1 MKSIPPSAKSSILN
15 KYSRFIAN
23 LLHATL
29 QSFALLTFAI
39 PGYAGELPNES
50 ESGTPAE
57 ARPTQTR
64 NGSSESVADSDELT
78 ANELR
83 ADEPNSPA
91 EWFGQT
97 IRASEFRSP
106 AQELQGFHVPKGF
119 HVELVASEPQIA
131 KPMNLAFDS
140 LGRLWVSQSTLYPFP
155 ATQNKP
161 SENNPSQTNIG
172 DSIVRLEDRDQDGS
186 FETKTLFADGLNI
199 PIGVLPYG
207 DGVLAFSI
215 PNIYY
220 LRDTDADGIC
230 DQRQIILGP
239 FDTSRDT
246 HGMVNALRNGHDGWI
261 YACHGFNNI
270 SKIQG
275 TDGHSIELTS
285 GNVFR
290 FKPDGSRV
298 ELYTQ
303 GQVNPFGMTQDQYG
317 FWFSADCHSKP
328 ISQLLRGGCYP
339 SFGRPHD
346 GLGFVPP
353 TMDHLHGSTAIS
365 GLAYVNHPNFPPSLQ
380 HNLLSGNVMTC
391 RINRNRLEY
400 VGTTAKAIEMPD
412 LLTSDDPWFRPVDL
426 QFGPDGALYVADV
439 YNKIIGH
446 YEVPLEHPDRD
457 RTSGRIWRI
466 RWQNNNQT
474 IAPTPPNANPAP
486 AKELFSVDN
495 REDAIRILNEFA
507 TSEPKPD
514 RDTPQTITSVRRLRA
529 IEQLGQS
536 GNLDDASR
544 ILEQIPSVDPRDA
557 ILVQAH
563 WIALRDI
570 FGRLTKSNTQFP
582 NTLLS
587 LSQDSNP
594 PQEANL
600 PQEANNESQ
609 TTLANRA
616 QDILKVL
623 QAVRDPAAARWSLE
637 LIEFVAPKLQ
647 NQWNT
652 PWLRDA
658 LLTTSTMVAPTDIQR
673 VLKLVETSVEDPL
686 ARAEQILR
694 IAETQKERN
703 GQLSNQLVEL
713 GRDSLSDAA
722 KTWLQQ
728 AASSGITLHGW
739 VAKPTRS
746 KELRNWPTEQR
757 SLDRNSHPNP
767 NQLPTSLTQNPVPF
781 WSSLGLSER
790 YTGTWTS
797 SPFTA
802 AKELSFW
809 IVGHNGLPNESDRQ
823 ENFVRILAD
832 PSHKGQWQEIHRVYP
847 PRSDTARWVSLD
859 LAEVL
864 GSPIRVEVVD
874 GCGLD
879 SYAWIGIAE
888 LSDPGLARS
897 GLREPFLSLVRMT
910 HCYGPAV
917 FALEH
922 ESQKRSGNPTPFQV
936 QWNQLLESKHLDP
949 LTKSQLQSAMAG
961 SQFPV
966 LADLV
971 QLIVANGSEDLLNSS
986 MSPNSIPSNP
996 STSSTSNYRWD
1007 WENLPPATV
1016 LHLAEAFGKRA
1027 NAPIQEEL
1035 VQRWSRHRSA
1045 YELLE
1050 QLIRK
1055 GALAKDALRTLPPAW
1070 WDALPID
1077 VATRFADLKPE
1088 GETDSQ
1094 RALLVANKAEA
1105 IRTLPTDLATGKRVF
1120 EERCANCHQLRGV
1133 GKVIGPQLDG
1143 AVVRTIDR
1151 LCEDILWSNRNVDEA
1166 FRITNIQ
1173 MEDGESFSGL
1183 VLDRN
1188 DQTLE
1193 IIDQSG
1199 KSQRIVRNEIENEK
1213 ISKLSLMPSNF
1224 EELINDSELA
1234 SLIAFLKSQTP

>member
-1 MKSIPPSAKSSILN
+1 MNPIPPSAILPRLYKN
-15 KYSRFIAN
+15 SHFIAN
-23 LLHATL
+23 PSNAIL
-29 QSFALLTFAI
+29 QAIALLTFAI
-39 PGYAGELPNES
+39 PGYARVLPNET

-57 ARPTQTR
+57 TRTTQPR
-64 NGSSESVADSDELT
+64 NDSSESAADSDS
-78 ANELR
+78 LR
-83 ADEPNSPA
+83 ADEPNSPTD
-91 EWFGQT
+91 WFGQT

-106 AQELQGFHVPKGF
+106 AQELQGFHVPNGF
-119 HVELVASEPQIA
+119 QVELVASEPQIA
-131 KPMNLAFDS
+131 KPMNLAFDAQ
-140 LGRLWVSQSTLYPFP
+140 GRLWVSQSTLYPFP
-155 ATQNKP
+155 APT
-161 SENNPSQTNIG
+161 NPTANTDTG
-172 DSIVRLEDRDQDGS
+172 DSIVRLEDRDHDGS

-303 GQVNPFGMTQDQYG
+303 GQVNPFGMTQDQFG

-365 GLAYVNHPNFPPSLQ
+365 GLAYVNHPNFPPTLQ

-400 VGTTAKAIEMPD
+400 VGATAKAIEMPD

-426 QFGPDGALYVADV
+426 QFGPDGALYIADF

-474 IAPTPPNANPAP
+474 NATTPPNANPTP
-486 AKELFSVDN
+486 TKELLSVAN
-495 REDAIRILNEFA
+495 REDAIRILNQFA
-507 TSEPKPD
+507 TSEPKPEQD
-514 RDTPQTITSVRRLRA
+514 ALHTTTSVRILRA
-529 IEQLGQS
+529 IERLGES
-536 GNLDDASR
+536 GNLEDASR

-570 FGRLTKSNTQFP
+570 FGRLAKSNTQFP
-582 NTLLS
+582 INLLS
-587 LSQDSNP
+587 LPQDSNK
-594 PQEANL
+594 ETETL
-600 PQEANNESQ
+600 
-609 TTLANRA
+609 LANRA
-616 QDILKVL
+616 QNILKVL

-637 LIEFVAPKLQ
+637 LIEMVGPKLQ
-647 NQWNT
+647 NRWNT

-673 VLKLVETSVEDPL
+673 ILILVETSVDDPI

-713 GRDSLSDAA
+713 GRDSLSNAT
-722 KTWLQQ
+722 KTWMQQ
-728 AASSGITLHGW
+728 ASSSGITLHGW

-746 KELRNWPTEQR
+746 KELRNWPTEPR

-767 NQLPTSLTQNPVPF
+767 NQLPTALTQNPVPF
-781 WSSLGLSER
+781 WSSLPLSER
-790 YTGTWTS
+790 YTGSWTS

-802 AKELSFW
+802 AKDLSFW
-809 IVGHNGLPNESDRQ
+809 IVGHNGLPNEPDRQ

-859 LAEVL
+859 LAAVL
-864 GSPIRVEVVD
+864 GSPVRVEVVD

-888 LSDPGLARS
+888 LSEPGLASS

-910 HCYGPAV
+910 NCYGPTV
-917 FALEH
+917 FALEQ
-922 ESQKRSGNPTPFQV
+922 ESQKRSGKKTPFQV
-936 QWNQLLESKHLDP
+936 QWNQLLDSKHLDP
-949 LTKSQLQSAMAG
+949 LTKSQLQNAMAG

-971 QLIVANGSEDLLNSS
+971 QLIVTNGSEDLLNTSI
-986 MSPNSIPSNP
+986 SPNSSP
-996 STSSTSNYRWD
+996 STSNYQWD
-1007 WENLPPATV
+1007 WENLPPASV
-1016 LHLAEAFGKRA
+1016 LSLAEAFGKRA

-1035 VQRWSRHRSA
+1035 VQRWARHRSA
-1045 YELLE
+1045 FELLE

-1055 GALAKDALRTLPPAW
+1055 GALSKDTLRTLPPAW
-1070 WDALPID
+1070 WDSLPSD

-1088 GETDSQ
+1088 GETDTQ
-1094 RALLVANKAEA
+1094 RALLVATKAQT
-1105 IRTLPTDLATGKRVF
+1105 IRTLPTDLSTGKRVF
-1120 EERCANCHQLRGV
+1120 EERCANCHQLRGT

-1143 AVVRTIDR
+1143 AVVRTIER

-1173 MEDGESFSGL
+1173 TDDGESFSGL

-1193 IIDQSG
+1193 IIDQTG
-1199 KSQRIVRNEIENEK
+1199 KSQRILRSSIEQEK

-1234 SLIAFLKSQTP
+1234 SLIAFLKSQAP

>member
-1 MKSIPPSAKSSILN
+1 MKSLPPSATLPRLNPTSLILAILFN
-15 KYSRFIAN
+15 
-23 LLHATL
+23 ATL
-29 QSFALLTFAI
+29 NWIALITFAI
-39 PGYAGELPNES
+39 PGFAREFPKETV
-50 ESGTPAE
+50 SGSAAE
-57 ARPTQTR
+57 ARPTQPW
-64 NGSSESVADSDELT
+64 NESSESTADPDS
-78 ANELR
+78 LR
-83 ADEPNSPA
+83 ADEPKSPT

-106 AQELQGFHVPKGF
+106 TQELQGFHVPKDF
-119 HVELVASEPQIA
+119 VVELVASEPQIA

-140 LGRLWVSQSTLYPFP
+140 QGRLWVSQSTLYPFP
-155 ATQNKP
+155 APT
-161 SENNPSQTNIG
+161 NPSTNTETG
-172 DSIVRLEDRDQDGS
+172 DSIVRLEDRDRDGS

-230 DQRQIILGP
+230 DRREIILGP

-246 HGMVNALRNGHDGWI
+246 HGMVNALRDGRDGWI

-328 ISQLLRGGCYP
+328 ITQLLRGGCYP

-365 GLAYVNHPNFPPSLQ
+365 GLAYVNHPNFPPPLQ

-400 VGTTAKAIEMPD
+400 FGATAKAIEMPD

-426 QFGPDGALYVADV
+426 QIGPDGALYVADF

-466 RWQNNNQT
+466 RWQNPNQSNESNQSS
-474 IAPTPPNANPAP
+474 ANHDSNADPLAVN
-486 AKELFSVDN
+486 S
-495 REDAIRILNEFA
+495 REEAIRILESFA
-507 TSEPKPD
+507 SSEPQKD
-514 RDTPQTITSVRRLRA
+514 HSIAQTNLAIRRLRA
-529 IEQLGQS
+529 IQQLGES
-536 GNLDDASR
+536 GTLEDASR
-544 ILEQIPSVDPRDA
+544 ILEQIPSINPKDA
-557 ILVQAH
+557 ILLQAH

-570 FGRLTKSNTQFP
+570 FGRLAKTQSKFP
-582 NTLLS
+582 ASLL
-587 LSQDSNP
+587 
-594 PQEANL
+594 AL
-600 PQEANNESQ
+600 PKVLNNE
-609 TTLANRA
+609 TEPALASRA
-616 QDILKVL
+616 QNILKVL
-623 QAVRDPAAARWSLE
+623 QAVRDPAAARWSIDLLE
-637 LIEFVAPKLQ
+637 TVGPNLQ
-647 NQWNT
+647 AGWNT

-658 LLTTSTMVAPTDIQR
+658 LLTASTMVAPADIQR
-673 VLKLVETSVEDPL
+673 VLNLVESSLDNQL
-686 ARAEQILR
+686 ARTEQILR

-703 GQLSNQLVEL
+703 GKLSEKLIEL
-713 GRDSLSDAA
+713 GRDSLTDATQA
-722 KTWLQQ
+722 WMEQ
-728 AASSGITLHGW
+728 AASSGIVLRGW
-739 VAKPTRS
+739 IPKPTRT
-746 KELRNWPTEQR
+746 KDTRDWPTEPR
-757 SLDRNSHPNP
+757 SLDQNSHPNP
-767 NQLPTSLTQNPVPF
+767 NQLPIELTQKPIPF
-781 WSSLGLSER
+781 WSSLPLSER

-797 SPFTA
+797 SPFIA
-802 AKELSFW
+802 SKELSFW
-809 IVGHNGLPNESDRQ
+809 IVGHNGLPNEADRQ

-832 PSHKGQWQEIHRVYP
+832 PSRNGQWQEVHRVYP

-859 LAEVL
+859 LAAVL
-864 GSPIRVEVVD
+864 GSPVRVEVVD

-888 LSDPGLARS
+888 LSEPGLARS
-897 GLREPFLSLVRMT
+897 GLRDPFLSLVRMT
-910 HCYGPAV
+910 NCYGPAV
-917 FALEH
+917 FALER
-922 ESQKRSGNPTPFQV
+922 ETQKKSGNPTQFQL
-936 QWNQLLESKHLDP
+936 QWNRLLQSKNLDD
-949 LTKSQLQSAMAG
+949 LTKSQLQTAMAG

-966 LADLV
+966 IADLV
-971 QLIVANGSEDLLNSS
+971 QLIVTNGSEDLLHSNIST
-986 MSPNSIPSNP
+986 NP
-996 STSSTSNYRWD
+996 SQPAPTYRWD
-1007 WENLPPATV
+1007 WENLTPASV
-1016 LHLAEAFGKRA
+1016 LSLAEAFGKRA

-1035 VQRWSRHRSA
+1035 VQRWARHRSA
-1045 YELLE
+1045 FELLE

-1070 WDALPID
+1070 WDSLPPEIT
-1077 VATRFADLKPE
+1077 TRFADLKPE
-1088 GETDSQ
+1088 GETDTQ
-1094 RALLVANKAEA
+1094 RALLVATKAQS
-1105 IRTLPTDLATGKRVF
+1105 IRALPTDLSNGKRVF

-1143 AVVRTIDR
+1143 AVVRTIER

-1173 MEDGESFSGL
+1173 TDDGESFSGL

-1188 DQTLE
+1188 DKTLE
-1193 IIDQSG
+1193 IIDQTG
-1199 KSQRIVRNEIENEK
+1199 KSQRILRSTIEQEK
-1213 ISKLSLMPSNF
+1213 VSKLSLMPSNF

-1234 SLIAFLKSQTP
+1234 SLIAFLKSQAP

>member
-1 MKSIPPSAKSSILN
+1 MNAVPPSAKQPRLN
-15 KYSRFIAN
+15 PTSRLLAN
-23 LLHATL
+23 LLNATL
-29 QSFALLTFAI
+29 TGIALMTFAI
-39 PGYAGELPNES
+39 PGFARDFPKET
-50 ESGTPAE
+50 ESGSAAE
-57 ARPTQTR
+57 TRPTQPR
-64 NGSSESVADSDELT
+64 NESSESDADSDS
-78 ANELR
+78 LR
-83 ADEPNSPA
+83 ADEPNSPT

-119 HVELVASEPQIA
+119 QVDLVASEPQIA
-131 KPMNLAFDS
+131 KPMNLAFDTQ
-140 LGRLWVSQSTLYPFP
+140 GRLWVSQSTLYPFP
-155 ATQNKP
+155 A
-161 SENNPSQTNIG
+161 STNSTTNTETG
-172 DSIVRLEDRDQDGS
+172 DSIVRLEDRDHDGS
-186 FETKTLFADGLNI
+186 FETRNLFADGLNI

-230 DQRQIILGP
+230 DQREIILGP

-246 HGMVNALRNGHDGWI
+246 HGMVNALRDGRDGWI

-275 TDGHSIELTS
+275 TDGHSVELTS

-328 ISQLLRGGCYP
+328 ITQLLRGGCYP

-365 GLAYVNHPNFPPSLQ
+365 GLAYVNHPNFPPTLQ

-400 VGTTAKAIEMPD
+400 LGATAKAIEMPD

-426 QFGPDGALYVADV
+426 QFGPDGALYIADF

-466 RWQNNNQT
+466 RWQNTNHTNESKQPST
-474 IAPTPPNANPAP
+474 NPDSNTDPLAVN
-486 AKELFSVDN
+486 S
-495 REDAIRILNEFA
+495 REEAIRILESFA
-507 TSEPKPD
+507 SSEPQSD
-514 RDTPQTITSVRRLRA
+514 SNTQQTTHAIRRLRA
-529 IEQLGQS
+529 IQKLGDS
-536 GNLDDASR
+536 GNLEDASR
-544 ILEQIPSVDPRDA
+544 ILEQIPAVNPRDV

-563 WIALRDI
+563 WIALREI
-570 FGRLTKSNTQFP
+570 FGRLAKNQTQFP
-582 NTLLS
+582 TSLL
-587 LSQDSNP
+587 
-594 PQEANL
+594 AL
-600 PQEANNESQ
+600 PNELNNE
-609 TTLANRA
+609 TEPALATRA
-616 QDILKVL
+616 QNILKVL
-623 QAVRDPAAARWSLE
+623 QAVRDPAAARWSIELLE
-637 LIEFVAPKLQ
+637 TVGPKLQ
-647 NQWNT
+647 AGWNT

-658 LLTTSTMVAPTDIQR
+658 LLTASTMVAPADIQR
-673 VLKLVETSVEDPL
+673 VLNLVENSLDNQL
-686 ARAEQILR
+686 ARTEQILR

-703 GQLSNQLVEL
+703 GKLSEKLIEL
-713 GRDSLSDAA
+713 GRDSLTDATQA
-722 KTWLQQ
+722 WLKQ
-728 AASSGITLHGW
+728 AASSGIVLRGW
-739 VAKPTRS
+739 IPKPTRT
-746 KELRNWPTEQR
+746 KDPRDWPTEPR
-757 SLDRNSHPNP
+757 SLDQNSHPNP
-767 NQLPTSLTQNPVPF
+767 NQLPIALTQNPIPF
-781 WSSLGLSER
+781 WSSLPLSER
-790 YTGTWTS
+790 YTGSWTS
-797 SPFTA
+797 SPFIA
-802 AKELSFW
+802 SKELSFW
-809 IVGHNGLPNESDRQ
+809 IVGHNGLPNEADRK

-832 PSHKGQWQEIHRVYP
+832 PSRNGQWQEIHRVYP
-847 PRSDTARWVSLD
+847 PRSDAARWVSLD
-859 LAEVL
+859 LQNVQGKPIQ
-864 GSPIRVEVVD
+864 GSPIRIEVVD

-888 LSDPGLARS
+888 VSEPGLARS

-910 HCYGPAV
+910 NCYGPAV
-917 FALEH
+917 FALER
-922 ESQKRSGNPTPFQV
+922 EIQKTSGTPTQFQL
-936 QWNQLLESKHLDP
+936 QWNRLLHSEHLDD
-949 LTKSQLQSAMAG
+949 LTKSQLQTAMAG

-966 LADLV
+966 IADLV
-971 QLIVANGSEDLLNSS
+971 QLILTNGSEDLLHSN
-986 MSPNSIPSNP
+986 ITTTPSQP
-996 STSSTSNYRWD
+996 APAYRWD
-1007 WENLPPATV
+1007 WENLPPASV
-1016 LHLAEAFGKRA
+1016 LSLAEAFGKRA

-1035 VQRWSRHRSA
+1035 VQRWSRHRSSL
-1045 YELLE
+1045 ELLE

-1070 WDALPID
+1070 WDSLPAEI
-1077 VATRFADLKPE
+1077 ATRFADLKPE
-1088 GETDSQ
+1088 GETDTQ
-1094 RALLVANKAEA
+1094 RALLVASKAQT
-1105 IRTLPTDLATGKRVF
+1105 ISTLPTDLSTGKRVF

-1143 AVVRTIDR
+1143 AVVRTIER

-1173 MEDGESFSGL
+1173 TDDGESFSGL

-1193 IIDQSG
+1193 IIDQTG
-1199 KSQRIVRNEIENEK
+1199 KSQRILRSTIEQEK
-1213 ISKLSLMPSNF
+1213 VSKLSLMPSNF

-1234 SLIAFLKSQTP
+1234 SLIAFLKSQAP